1 MALGKRSSKAEKVE
15 LLSNVSL
22 FSDCGQ
28 SELSRIA
35 SSMEEIR
42 VEPGTVLTKEGEP
55 GEEFYVVAEGLAE
68 ATIEGNKVG
77 SIRPG
82 SFFGEMALLDQGPRV
97 ATVTTA
103 LPSRLLVL
111 QAKAFAKLVKDYPSV
126 ALKIMR
132 GLAERLRAA
141 ETPAETH

>member
-15 LLSNVSL
+15 LLSKVSL
-22 FSDCGQ
+22 FSDC
-28 SELSRIA
+28 SKNELSSIA
-35 SSMEEIR
+35 SSMEEVR
-42 VEPGTVLTKEGEP
+42 VEPGTVLTEEGEP

-68 ATIEGNKVG
+68 ATIGGNKVG

-97 ATVTTA
+97 ATVTTT

-111 QAKAFAKLVKDYPSV
+111 KAKAFAKLVKDSPSV